1 MKGVVFT
8 EFLEWV
14 EGRWGPEGADRII
27 TRAGLP
33 HSGGYTAVGTYDHQ
47 EFVRLVNQLG
57 NLAVLP
63 AREVLL
69 AFGRHLFGRFVQ
81 GYPAFFTDVESAFD
95 FLPRIDSHIH
105 VEVRKLYADAE
116 LPRFEHA
123 WLDPDTL
130 ALVYRSER
138 PLGDFAEGLLQACI
152 EHFGEALELA
162 RQDLPCSQGAAVSFL
177 LTRTVPHERI
187 SAARAAT

>member
-1 MKGVVFT
+1 
-8 EFLEWV
+8 
-14 EGRWGPEGADRII
+14 
-27 TRAGLP
+27 
-33 HSGGYTAVGTYDHQ
+33 VGTYDHQ
-47 EFVRLVNQLG
+47 EFARLVKQFG
-57 NLAVLP
+57 NRASLP
-63 AREVLL
+63 PREVLL

-81 GYPAFFTDVESAFD
+81 AYPGFFVGMRSAFD

-105 VEVRKLYADAE
+105 VEVRKLYPDAE

-123 WLDPDTL
+123 WIDADTL

-152 EHFGEALELA
+152 EHFGESIELA
-162 RQDLPCSQGAAVSFL
+162 RHDLPCSQGAAVSFL
-177 LTRTVPHERI
+177 LTRPVPHERI